1 MNHPF
6 RYFAIPARVDFVQIF
21 TIGKHLT
28 IMKSVTDLKVVIL
41 SAKVKLI
48 QIAIE
53 IVHEIKIE
61 WKKVLIVMVITI
73 TR

>member
-53 IVHEIKIE
+53 IVHEIQIE